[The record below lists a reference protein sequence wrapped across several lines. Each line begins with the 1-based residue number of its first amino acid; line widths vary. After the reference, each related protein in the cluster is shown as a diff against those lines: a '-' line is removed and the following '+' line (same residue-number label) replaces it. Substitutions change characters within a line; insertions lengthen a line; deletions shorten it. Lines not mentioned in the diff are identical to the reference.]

1 MDATKLMLWLKWKK
15 EENMHV
21 FIADENGHVDET
33 LSSLDSVNLK
43 DYAIKVGL
51 ELVQEDEYSDS
62 ETAKGFSPEVLRI
75 HIIDSGVGMDLKNHK
90 VILFPFNKDIYSLLK
105 KLFLNSNIPDGA
117 DIENAKI

>member
-1 MDATKLMLWLKWKK
+1 MSVIGPRPQLVRD
-15 EENMHV
+15 V

-62 ETAKGFSPEVLRI
+62 ETAKGFSPEVLR
-75 HIIDSGVGMDLKNHK
+75 MA
-90 VILFPFNKDIYSLLK
+90 
-105 KLFLNSNIPDGA
+105 NIWFW
-117 DIENAKI
+117 